1 MKRISMIL
9 VFGLLFFFS
18 LIGQEKLIVKGD
30 TLVTLTGKQLS
41 TVNGIIESYEWTLKE
56 NKLLEKKIAT
66 DSARLAA
73 KDSIIVVQ
81 KEIEKKKEAYY
92 IEQSEEL
99 VRQNMKL
106 QELNESLR
114 GKYKKRTWIIGGAAG
129 ILGLLVG
136 ILIGK

>member
-18 LIGQEKLIVKGD
+18 LIGQEKMIVKGD

-56 NKLLEKKIAT
+56 NELLEKKIAT

-106 QELNESLR
+106 QELNESLK

>member
-56 NKLLEKKIAT
+56 NKLLEKKIVT